1 MFPILSQRL
10 AYLLTLCGPNSEDT
24 FDTLNRHLGELSGHL
39 VKMALVGSTQAFT
52 EAVFLKVCSVEV
64 HMESIRSATRGTL
77 IFTKTKDGTLW
88 FVLKI
93 VHYTTIKTK
102 REINLGDFGC

>member
-1 MFPILSQRL
+1 V
-10 AYLLTLCGPNSEDT
+10 DT

-93 VHYTTIKTK
+93 VHYSTIKTK
-102 REINLGDFGC
+102 REINLGDYGC

>member
-10 AYLLTLCGPNSEDT
+10 AYLPTLCGPNSVDT